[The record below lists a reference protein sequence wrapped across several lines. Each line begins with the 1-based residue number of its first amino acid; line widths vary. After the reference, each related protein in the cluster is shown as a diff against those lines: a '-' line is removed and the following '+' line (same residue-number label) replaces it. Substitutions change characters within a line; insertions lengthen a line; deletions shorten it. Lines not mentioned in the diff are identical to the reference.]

1 MATSLSGRKGRKL
14 MPWRLY
20 DTMNSRWYN
29 DELFDT
35 QEACE
40 ATANHYIHEARITG
54 GTLEL
59 LAKPISHEGFLE
71 SLAKEEEEQ

>member
-1 MATSLSGRKGRKL
+1 

-20 DTMNSRWYN
+20 DTINSRWYN

-35 QEACE
+35 QEACGV
-40 ATANHYIHEARITG
+40 AANHYIHEARITG

-59 LAKPISHEGFLE
+59 LAKPIDPNELLA
-71 SLAKEEEEQ
+71 SLAEEEEEL